1 MPPTYRELRA
11 RAYPPVRDQLDAIY
25 KLAQAMRDAGTP
37 LPPEVEQWIDACQ
50 AVKQKYPKPIDGGS

>member
-1 MPPTYRELRA
+1 M
-11 RAYPPVRDQLDAIY
+11 RDQLDAIY